1 MAIELPKAKS
11 VIANPSQ
18 DELKR
23 YVAKM
28 PNAQLTEFGNYNVKA
43 RVTARSAG
51 STFIVTDDPSRTTK
65 QTIPRSEY
73 EAVARAQEE
82 YIADK
87 DMILVEGY
95 IGPENSPLKR
105 PARVYIERANA
116 NIPAMQQQLYYPKDA
131 DWREE
136 DALTVIYTPNCP
148 APGNYPD
155 DRLVT
160 IDLDN
165 WVTRVFNID
174 YFGESKMGGLRMWM
188 EWVYQQGALAMHAG
202 AKVIPTAGG
211 DKVAL
216 IVGLS
221 GTGKTTT
228 TFTRQNN
235 SLPVQDDI
243 VALVAGGDTYST
255 ENGCFAKTYGLDP
268 KYEPTIYG
276 ALTKS
281 SAWLENVAVDGNG
294 KVDFFDDSYTANG
307 RGTFSLAE
315 IPHFDPR
322 KLGKAHFLLILNRNE
337 SIIPAVAK
345 MASKEQAIAYYMLGE
360 TKGTSAG
367 GKAEAGKFLRV
378 PGTNPFFMGHDYQQG
393 NRLGEMIDSMDYD
406 FQVYVLNTGR
416 VGGGEDDE
424 RSKKVKI
431 PHTSAI
437 VKAIAEGTIE
447 WEEDPDFGY
456 LVATSVPD
464 FDDPDLLQPRKLY
477 EKQGRADEYAELVA
491 KLKAERRE
499 YMKQHVGL
507 IDGVVDSFAHG
518 SRRSHR
524 TKSGL
529 DVGCVGVVEAVAGAG
544 PAADQALPC
553 VQNRVL
559 RPACRLLGSAA
570 ARSRTRVVTW
580 VVWWCQP
587 RQERAST

>member
-1 MAIELPKAKS
+1 
-11 VIANPSQ
+11 
-18 DELKR
+18 
-23 YVAKM
+23 
-28 PNAQLTEFGNYNVKA
+28 
-43 RVTARSAG
+43 
-51 STFIVTDDPSRTTK
+51 
-65 QTIPRSEY
+65 
-73 EAVARAQEE
+73 
-82 YIADK
+82 
-87 DMILVEGY
+87 MILLEGY

-105 PARVYIERANA
+105 PARVYIERSNA

-148 APGNYPD
+148 APGDFPD

-202 AKVIPTAGG
+202 AKVIPTAAG

-243 VALVAGGDTYST
+243 VALVTGGAAYST

-268 KYEPTIYG
+268 QYEPTIYG
-276 ALTKS
+276 ALTKPAS
-281 SAWLENVAVDGNG
+281 WLENVAVDENG

-307 RGTFSLAE
+307 RGTFPLAE

-322 KLGKAHFLLILNRNE
+322 KLGKADFLLILNRNE

-378 PGTNPFFMGHDYQQG
+378 PGTNPFFMRPDYEQG
-393 NRLGEMIDSMDYD
+393 NRLGEMIDSMPYD
-406 FQVYVLNTGR
+406 FQVYVLSTGR
-416 VGGGEDDE
+416 VGGGEDVAG
-424 RSKKVKI
+424 SKKVTI

-437 VKAIAEGTIE
+437 VKGIAEGTIE
-447 WEEDPDFGY
+447 WEVDPDFGY
-456 LVATSVPD
+456 YVATSVPD
-464 FDDPDLLQPRKLY
+464 FDDPQLLRPRELY
-477 EKQGRADEYAELVA
+477 TAQGRLAEYEELVA
-491 KLKAERRE
+491 RLKAERRQ
-499 YMKQHVGL
+499 YMAQHAGL
-507 IDGVVDSFAHG
+507 IDGVVES
-518 SRRSHR
+518 
-524 TKSGL
+524 
-529 DVGCVGVVEAVAGAG
+529 
-544 PAADQALPC
+544 
-553 VQNRVL
+553 
-559 RPACRLLGSAA
+559 LG
-570 ARSRTRVVTW
+570 
-580 VVWWCQP
+580 
-587 RQERAST
+587 

>member
-1 MAIELPKAKS
+1 VAIDLPDARS
-11 VIANPSQ
+11 VTANPSQ
-18 DELKR
+18 EELKG
-23 YVAKM
+23 YVAQM
-28 PNAQLTEFGNYNVKA
+28 PNAVLTEFGNYNITA

-51 STFIVTDDPSRTTK
+51 STFIVTDDPGRTTK
-65 QTIPRSEY
+65 QTMPRAAY
-73 EAVARAQEE
+73 ADVARAQDE
-82 YIADK
+82 YVAGA
-87 DMILVEGY
+87 DMILLEGY

-105 PARVYIERANA
+105 PARVYIERSNA

-131 DWREE
+131 GWREE
-136 DALTVIYTPNCP
+136 DALTVLYTPNCP
-148 APGNYPD
+148 APGNFPD

-202 AKVIPTAGG
+202 AKVIPTPAG

-243 VALVAGGDTYST
+243 VALVSGGAAYST

-268 KYEPTIYG
+268 QYEPTIYG
-276 ALTKS
+276 ALTKPS
-281 SAWLENVAVDGNG
+281 GWLENVAVDENG
-294 KVDFFDDSYTANG
+294 KVDFYDDSYTANG
-307 RGTFSLAE
+307 RGTFGLAE

-322 KLGKAHFLLILNRNE
+322 RLGKADFLLILNRNE

-345 MASKEQAIAYYMLGE
+345 MASKEQAVAYYMLGE

-378 PGTNPFFMGHDYQQG
+378 PGTNPFFMGHDFEQG
-393 NRLGEMIDSMDYD
+393 NRLGEMIDSMPYD
-406 FQVYVLNTGR
+406 FEVYVLSTGR
-416 VGGGEDDE
+416 VGGGEDVAGS
-424 RSKKVKI
+424 RKVKI

-447 WEEDPDFGY
+447 WEPDPDFGY
-456 LVATSVPD
+456 LVAASVPE
-464 FDDPDLLQPRKLY
+464 FDDPLLLRPRELY
-477 EKQGRADEYAELVA
+477 ASQGRLEEYEELVA
-491 KLKAERRE
+491 RLKAERRE
-499 YMKQHVGL
+499 YMRQHAGL
-507 IDGVVDSFAHG
+507 AA
-518 SRRSHR
+518 
-524 TKSGL
+524 
-529 DVGCVGVVEAVAGAG
+529 GVVES
-544 PAADQALPC
+544 
-553 VQNRVL
+553 
-559 RPACRLLGSAA
+559 LG
-570 ARSRTRVVTW
+570 
-580 VVWWCQP
+580 
-587 RQERAST
+587 